1 MSVPTPYNLQNLDD
15 DTNFPSPSP
24 PKLCRIYHFSG
35 GPEFRYL
42 ETEMRN
48 NF

>member
-1 MSVPTPYNLQNLDD
+1 MSVPTPYSLQNLDD
-15 DTNFPSPSP
+15 DTSFPSP

-35 GPEFRYL
+35 GPEFRYS
-42 ETEMRN
+42 ETEMSN